1 MIDHTAATLAFRN
14 RALGVSVC
22 TTGATTLSAT
32 TTGYARTAGSF
43 LTDGFAKGMEVTAS
57 GFTTAANNGQGVIT
71 DLTATAMMVSAYT
84 IANTPTGYTNSA
96 RTLAAESA
104 AAGRTITCTL
114 PACRA
119 WENIDFT
126 PFGSVPFVEEDYVP
140 ATNTLITLPAD
151 TGQIEETG
159 LYILKWYGLATYGVT
174 AIRKSVDAV
183 KALFAPGTSLTAG
196 TNTVRVRTDAGPYA
210 GQLLPQGNGWSVV
223 VLTVPWR
230 TRTTN
235 AIAA

>member
-14 RALGVSVC
+14 RALSVSVC
-22 TTGATTLSAT
+22 TTGASTLSAT

-43 LTDGFAKGMEVTAS
+43 VTDGFAPGMEVTPT
-57 GFTTAANNGQGVIT
+57 GFTSNPVDIVTAVAT
-71 DLTATAMMVSAYT
+71 LTLTVATA
-84 IANTPTGYTNSA
+84 
-96 RTLAAESA
+96 RTAENA
-104 AAGRTITCTL
+104 AAGRTISVGL
-114 PACRA
+114 PAHRA
-119 WENIDFT
+119 WENTDFT
-126 PFGSVPFVEEDYVP
+126 PVSGKPFVEEDYVP

-151 TGQIEETG
+151 TGQLEETG

-174 AIRKSVDAV
+174 AIRKSIDAV
-183 KALFAPGTSLTAG
+183 KALFAPGTALTAG
-196 TNTVRVRTDAGPYA
+196 SNTVRVRTDTGPYA